1 MSTVIDSL
9 VVMLGLDSSD
19 LTKKAPGAS
28 QALDKIEKSGEK
40 VEKTVKQTS
49 ASVTDLSRGFTTLLG
64 IIGGT
69 VAFKSFLTDFV
80 ATNAQLDRLS
90 KNLGI
95 SVPTI
100 SAWSNATE
108 ALGGSA
114 QGLQGTLDMLSKSQT
129 QLMLT
134 GESSLIPY
142 LSALGVSMAD
152 TTGKARPVTAIL
164 LDLADRFSHMDR
176 TSANN
181 MGRMMGID
189 QGTLNLLLQGR
200 KELELQIARQKE
212 HNAVTQKQ
220 AEAAQR
226 LQTSIVGVKQGFE
239 ALGRSML
246 MQAMPAIEGVL
257 HIFQRFVSWG
267 QENREFIVDF
277 LKVMAVGLV
286 AIAIA
291 TAPIDL
297 TVVAILALGI
307 AIALLWQD
315 YQTWKSGGDSFI
327 DWAKWVADIK
337 AVMPWIDALIDK
349 LKEFNS
355 WYEKLTGAKATSQLK
370 SGMSALAYGA
380 GVAIGVKGL
389 KNPSD
394 TADTKEARQLRQMK
408 LMSYFQSQGWSPAQ
422 SAGIVANLM
431 KESEGR
437 TNAVGDNGAAYGIG
451 QWHKSRQDD
460 FAKWSGHSI
469 QGSSLADQAAFY
481 NYELTKGK
489 EKAAGNLLRATT
501 TAAQAGAVVS
511 RYDERPS
518 DKSGQAVARGE
529 YAQTLWMQGIS
540 GAASMAAAAPQTGL
554 GSSASGG
561 NSTQLTI
568 NQMDI
573 HTQATD
579 ADKIAKDMY
588 QSLNYQ
594 LVGQANF
601 GVR

>member
-19 LTKKAPGAS
+19 LLKKTSEAS
-28 QALDKIEKSGEK
+28 QALDKIEKSGART
-40 VEKTVKQTS
+40 EKTVKQTS
-49 ASVTDLSRGFTTLLG
+49 SSVVELSRGFATLLG

-69 VAFKSFLTDFV
+69 VAIKGFIQDFI

-90 KNLGI
+90 KNLGL
-95 SVPTI
+95 SVSTI

-114 QGLQGTLDMLSKSQT
+114 QGFQGSLDMLSKSQT

-176 TSANN
+176 TTANN

-200 KELELQIARQKE
+200 KELELQITRQKDQ
-212 HNAVTQKQ
+212 NAVTQKQ

-239 ALGRSML
+239 ALGRSLL

-257 HIFQRFVSWG
+257 HVFQSFVSWG
-267 QENREFIVDF
+267 QKNGEFIADF
-277 LKVMAVGLV
+277 LKVMAVGLA

-291 TAPIDL
+291 TAPINL
-297 TVVAILALGI
+297 TAVAIFALGT

-327 DWAKWVADIK
+327 NWGKWVADIQK
-337 AVMPWIDALIDK
+337 AIQAID
-349 LKEFNS
+349 S
-355 WYEKLTGAKATSQLK
+355 LK
-370 SGMSALAYGA
+370 SHIQSLQEKTNEWIKSKTGIDTLANEHKAWSGTKKLAKSAGHGIEKFF
-380 GVAIGVKGL
+380 GVSGVGSPK
-389 KNPSD
+389 PPHYD
-394 TADTKEARQLRQMK
+394 TAEKIAART
-408 LMSYFQSQGWSPAQ
+408 GISPAIIYAQ
-422 SAGIVANLM
+422 MQHETGNFTNRGAFELHNYSGINVPGG
-431 KESEGR
+431 K
-437 TNAVGDNGAAYGIG
+437 G
-451 QWHKSRQDD
+451 QDYRNFKSDDDYVSYYSDLLRRKYSGVLGSQNVDD
-460 FAKWSGHSI
+460 FAKGLKAGGYYGDTEANYSSGI
-469 QGSSLADQAAFY
+469 KAYMGQDRR
-481 NYELTKGK
+481 NYG
-489 EKAAGNLLRATT
+489 
-501 TAAQAGAVVS
+501 
-511 RYDERPS
+511 
-518 DKSGQAVARGE
+518 
-529 YAQTLWMQGIS
+529 QGIF
-540 GAASMAAAAPQTGL
+540 GAASLAAGAPQSTN
-554 GSSASGG
+554 SS
-561 NSTQLTI
+561 STQSSSTQVTI

-573 HTQATD
+573 HTPATD
-579 ADKIAKDMY
+579 ADGLARDMY
-588 QSLNYQ
+588 KSLNYQ

-601 GVR
+601 GMK

>member
-9 VVMLGLDSSD
+9 VVMLGLDSGD

-40 VEKTVKQTS
+40 VEKAVKQTS
-49 ASVTDLSRGFTTLLG
+49 ASVTDLSRGFSTLLG

-239 ALGRSML
+239 ALGRSLL

-257 HIFQRFVSWG
+257 HVFQRFVSWS

-277 LKVMAVGLV
+277 LKVMAVGLTAV
-286 AIAIA
+286 AIA
-291 TAPIDL
+291 TAPISL
-297 TVVAILALGI
+297 TAIAILALGL

-327 DWAKWVADIK
+327 NWGKWVSDIQK
-337 AVMPWIDALIDK
+337 AIQAID
-349 LKEFNS
+349 S
-355 WYEKLTGAKATSQLK
+355 LK
-370 SGMSALAYGA
+370 SHIKSLQQTENDWIKKKTGIDILDHDRKAWAGTKKLAKSAGHGIEKFFGVSGVGSPKPPHYDVAEKVAARTGIAPAIIYAQMQHETGNFTNRGA
-380 GVAIGVKGL
+380 FELHNYSGINVPGGKGQDYRNFKSDDDYADYYSDLL
-389 KNPSD
+389 KRKYSG
-394 TADTKEARQLRQMK
+394 AL
-408 LMSYFQSQGWSPAQ
+408 GAQ
-422 SAGIVANLM
+422 SAD
-431 KESEGR
+431 S
-437 TNAVGDNGAAYGIG
+437 
-451 QWHKSRQDD
+451 
-460 FAKWSGHSI
+460 FAKALKAGGYYGDTEANYSAGIKNYMGQDRRNYPQSI
-469 QGSSLADQAAFY
+469 QGI
-481 NYELTKGK
+481 
-489 EKAAGNLLRATT
+489 
-501 TAAQAGAVVS
+501 
-511 RYDERPS
+511 P
-518 DKSGQAVARGE
+518 
-529 YAQTLWMQGIS
+529 
-540 GAASMAAAAPQTGL
+540 GAASMVAAAPQTGS

-568 NQMDI
+568 NQLDI

-594 LVGQANF
+594 LVGQANY
-601 GVR
+601 GMLP